1 MKWNEADWAKM
12 RIFVQTNGIL
22 IKHKNTMRS
31 FDKANCRQGVVSAA
45 LAPFGVRSGL
55 GRAGARNIWEQ
66 LHQMCS

>member
-1 MKWNEADWAKM
+1 M
-12 RIFVQTNGIL
+12 RIFVQTNRIL

-55 GRAGARNIWEQ
+55 GRAGATQGSLSDNIRAVFRRPR
-66 LHQMCS
+66 